1 MKTKR
6 LQRPDVESALAGLK
20 DFQCNTVHYAFERL
34 YDEAGSG
41 RFLVADEVG
50 LGKTLVAKGVIAKTI
65 DHLWEKMDGD
75 KRLRIDVLY
84 ICSNADI
91 ASQNI
96 ARIRVAGYEHA
107 ALATRI
113 TLLPIMVRDLR
124 RKRLNFVS
132 FTPGT
137 SFNLRSSMGTY
148 QERALLYHLLN
159 PPWGLRQMGTGPLNL
174 LRGGMEKDRFRYNVR
189 HFRKSYNI
197 DASIR
202 AEFGL
207 TLQRHMDAEV
217 EEGIP
222 TLRERFDELCVRF
235 KRARKHIPP
244 RDRQDQRQ
252 IIGELRELLAA
263 SCLAALEPDL
273 IILDE
278 FQRFKHL
285 LDGTDQAGRLA
296 RELFLYPGAKL
307 LLLSATPYKMYTLT
321 DEQDVDDHYQ
331 DFLRT
336 TDFLFGDSE
345 KGRQLRQNLDTYRR
359 ELYRLAA
366 SGHQDSKKLQ
376 QAKDEVEGLLKQV
389 MVRTEKIAATADH
402 SGMLVEYRD
411 CADCLQASDLI
422 SYVTLQQVAKSL
434 GQPDTLEY
442 WKSSPYLLNFMDDY
456 QLKRGLERAV
466 ESQNQRTELA
476 VLLESEHTLL
486 LSREA
491 VEKYEAVDPN
501 NARLRYLVA
510 DTIGHGT
517 WQLLWIPP
525 SLPYYQLAGPFAQA
539 EVKSFTKRL
548 VFSSWNVVPKTVS
561 SLLSYEAERRMVA
574 SETEPRN
581 TPEARNSRARLLE
594 FRRESLDGR
603 LAGMPLLTHLY
614 PSMTLATE
622 CDPLKLYVAQ
632 DSGRPLALD
641 EAYEETKTR
650 IEQLLDK
657 LPIATATE
665 GRSDESWYWAAP
677 LLIDLHTHPEESE
690 RWWSEAGLAA
700 QWRSGTETVD
710 PAETKA
716 EEESLWAVHVDYA
729 RKLIS
734 GNVELGPQPDDLA
747 DVLALIALGSP
758 AVTALR
764 SLSRMAGG
772 EKSSNQPI
780 RLAAGSVGWA
790 FRSLFNAPEVISMI
804 RGLNGGEPY
813 WRQVLEY
820 CVNGGLQAVLD
831 EYAHILRDSL
841 GLFDKPEGEVI
852 AGVSTAMRTAIQL
865 RTVPSKVDDLLIDQ
879 DGELRLVPKRYRF
892 LTHFALRFGDFS
904 GDEESSLARKGSVR
918 EAFNSPFWPF
928 VLITTSIGQEG
939 LDFHWYC
946 HAVVHWNLPP
956 NPVDLEQREG
966 RVHRYKGHAI
976 RKNLA
981 DDFRAGPFTHL
992 HPDPWDALFL
1002 ARSRTSSTD
1011 LIPFW
1016 IYPERGTANAHI
1028 ERHIPAIP
1036 LSREITHLERL
1047 KRSLIVY
1054 RMVFGQNR
1062 QEDLIAHL
1070 LNRLSE
1076 DEISAL
1082 AGRLQIN
1089 LEPPGSA
1096 ECNGNRLLRGAQIED
1111 TGASMTD

>member
-1 MKTKR
+1 MKTR
-6 LQRPDVESALAGLK
+6 GLRRPDVELALAGLK

-65 DHLWEKMDGD
+65 DHLWEQMDGD

-96 ARIRVAGYEHA
+96 ARIRIAGYEHA

-148 QERALLYHLLN
+148 DERALLYHLLN
-159 PPWGLRQMGTGPLNL
+159 PLWKLGQMGKGPLNL
-174 LRGGMEKDRFRYNVR
+174 LQGYKEKDSFRHYVR
-189 HFRKSYNI
+189 HFRKSHKI

-235 KRARKHIPP
+235 KRARKHISP

-321 DEQDVDDHYQ
+321 DEQEVDDHYQ

-336 TDFLFGDSE
+336 TDFLFDDSE
-345 KGRQLRQNLDTYRR
+345 KGRQLRQSLEVYRR
-359 ELYRLAA
+359 LLYRL
-366 SGHQDSKKLQ
+366 SENSHRESEMLL
-376 QAKDEVEGLLKQV
+376 QAKNEVEGLLKHV
-389 MVRTEKIAATADH
+389 MVRTEKVAATADH
-402 SGMLVEYRD
+402 SGMLVEHRD
-411 CADCLQASDLI
+411 SGDCLQASDLV
-422 SYVTLQQVAKSL
+422 SYVALQQLAKAL

-442 WKSSPYLLNFMDDY
+442 WKSAPYLLNFMEDY

-466 ESQNQRTELA
+466 ESQKKRTELA
-476 VLLESEHTLL
+476 GLLGREHPLF
-486 LSREA
+486 LSRDS
-491 VEKYEAVDPN
+491 VEQYKAVDPN
-501 NARLRYLVA
+501 NARLRYIVR
-510 DTIGHGT
+510 DTVGRGA

-525 SLPYYQLAGPFAQA
+525 SLPYYEPAGPFAQA
-539 EVKSFTKRL
+539 TIKGFTKRL

-561 SLLSYEAERRMVA
+561 SLLSYEAERLMVG
-574 SETEPRN
+574 SEKEPCN

-594 FRRESLDGR
+594 FRRESVDGR

-614 PSMTLATE
+614 PSLTLATE
-622 CDPLKLYVAQ
+622 CDPLKLYMLQ
-632 DSGRPLALD
+632 DSGEPLALD
-641 EAYEETKTR
+641 VVYQATKTR
-650 IEQLLDK
+650 IEHLLDQ
-657 LPIATATE
+657 LPIAAPIE
-665 GRSDESWYWAAP
+665 GRPDESWYWAAP
-677 LLIDLHTHPEESE
+677 ILIDFHMHPEGSAD
-690 RWWSEAGLAA
+690 WWNEVGLASQWRAGSEAVE
-700 QWRSGTETVD
+700 STEAD
-710 PAETKA
+710 
-716 EEESLWAVHVDYA
+716 EESQWAAHLDYV
-729 RKLIS
+729 RELIA
-734 GNVELGPQPDDLA
+734 GNIELGPQPDDLA
-747 DVLALIALGSP
+747 DLLTFVALGSP
-758 AVTALR
+758 AITALR
-764 SLSRMAGG
+764 ALSRVAGG
-772 EKSSNQPI
+772 MEISREQPI

-804 RGLNGGEPY
+804 RGLNGDEPY

-852 AGVSTAMRTAIQL
+852 AGVSTVMRTAIQL
-865 RTVPSKVDDLLIDQ
+865 RTVSSRVDDLLIDQ
-879 DGELRLVPKRYRF
+879 DGELRLVSKTYRF
-892 LTHFALRFGDFS
+892 LTHFALRFGDYS
-904 GDEESSLARKGSVR
+904 ADEESSLARKGSVR

-928 VLITTSIGQEG
+928 VLLTTSIGQEG

-981 DDFRAGPFTHL
+981 DDYQSTPFTRL
-992 HPDPWDALFL
+992 EPDPWDALFL
-1002 ARSRTSSTD
+1002 ARSRSSSTD
-1011 LIPFW
+1011 LVPFW
-1016 IYPERGTANAHI
+1016 IYPEGAKGNAHI

-1036 LSREITHLERL
+1036 LSREITHLKRL

-1076 DEISAL
+1076 DEVSGL

-1089 LEPPGSA
+1089 LEPPVSA
-1096 ECNGNRLLRGAQIED
+1096 ACK
-1111 TGASMTD
+1111 